1 MINAFNHPLLG
12 SNVAYY
18 NGEANTDFGDPA
30 NFGVLGLQYNAP
42 RQIQLGIRI
51 DF

>member
-1 MINAFNHPLLG
+1 MSRITTAKR
-12 SNVAYY
+12 
-18 NGEANTDFGDPA
+18 TDFGDPA